1 MGAHVSRSTSAP
13 AIVARPTTRSGRV
26 ARFRYAV
33 TGLLLAALGGA
44 ALVTAAPAAADG
56 PGVGTPYVATL
67 GDSYISG
74 EAGRWAG
81 NTNNGSS
88 LIDALGSTAYYDNAG
103 RTAEQIARCHRSW
116 SASAYI
122 GGGVGGVDLA
132 CSGATT
138 ATSTTSDGYFKPGLD
153 FADLGSGKVGQ
164 ARMLQTFATSHNVR
178 MVVVSIGGNDF
189 NFASVVQSCVTDFL
203 ASPSWWPDY
212 CYDDAS
218 VKANFTS
225 TNIAAVRAKI
235 KNALLN
241 VRQAM
246 RNAGYAD
253 AGWTLVVQTYPSP
266 IPAGAGFRY
275 SQSGYTR
282 QSTGGC
288 GFWNKDADWANATAL
303 PTINGA
309 VRGAVI
315 DSGIAGAKI
324 LELQSAFNGRPPV
337 REHRRP
343 AAGRL
348 GGEGLSS
355 WDGDCVSRTPWGA
368 ARGEGPDVV
377 DQRRRRRQDRVD
389 RPDPHRLH
397 GDEQL
402 LHSGIAAP
410 QLLGPAGRTQLR
422 ADGLQRR
429 RGQGRLM
436 HDCRHRSA
444 QR

>member
-56 PGVGTPYVATL
+56 PGVGTPYIATL

-324 LELQSAFNGRPPV
+324 LELQSAFNGRRLCENTVGLLEEKGLTSWTNAGAVDKTEWIDQIRTVSTATSNYYIQESLHPNYWGQLAERSCV
-337 REHRRP
+337 RMAYNGGAVRGGSCTI
-343 AAGRL
+343 AGTGL
-348 GGEGLSS
+348 LNGEPRMKL
-355 WDGDCVSRTPWGA
+355 A
-368 ARGEGPDVV
+368 
-377 DQRRRRRQDRVD
+377 
-389 RPDPHRLH
+389 
-397 GDEQL
+397 
-402 LHSGIAAP
+402 
-410 QLLGPAGRTQLR
+410 
-422 ADGLQRR
+422 
-429 RGQGRLM
+429 
-436 HDCRHRSA
+436 
-444 QR
+444 